1 MSKYIFGIQA
11 VNEALKANIQ
21 INKIL
26 VNRELNNKAIKE
38 IIGVA
43 RSNKTP
49 VQFVPED
56 KLNRITNSN
65 HQGIIALS
73 SPIEYY
79 DVEQILLDTIDA
91 GKAPLIII
99 FDGITDVR
107 NLGAIA
113 RTAEAAGCQC
123 LLIPESGS
131 AGITPDAIRVSSGAL
146 NYIPVC
152 RYKHMKDI
160 VLVLRQYGI
169 AVVAA
174 TEKADK
180 NIYDFDFKNPVAI
193 ILGDE
198 GKGLSNASIKMAD
211 SLLKL
216 PMLGKIESLNVSVS
230 AAIIIYEAVRQRL

>member
-11 VNEALKANIQ
+11 VREAVKANIQ

-26 VNRELNNKAIKE
+26 VNRELNSQAIKE
-38 IIGVA
+38 ILGLC

-56 KLNRITNSN
+56 KLNRITNNN

-79 DVEQILLDTIDA
+79 DVEQILLDTIES
-91 GKAPLIII
+91 GKTPLIIVL
-99 FDGITDVR
+99 DGITDVR

-131 AGITPDAIRVSSGAL
+131 AGITPDAIKASAGAL
-146 NYIPVC
+146 NHIPVC
-152 RYKHMKDI
+152 RYKHIKDI

-169 AVVAA
+169 SVVAA
-174 TEKADK
+174 TERAE
-180 NIYDFDFKNPVAI
+180 NIIYDYDFKNPVAI

-198 GKGLSNASIKMAD
+198 GKGLSNSSIKLAD

-216 PMLGKIESLNVSVS
+216 PMFGKIGSLNVSVS
-230 AAIIIYEAVRQRL
+230 AAIITYEAIRQRS